1 MKLVFKTK
9 EEWLEARKGKI
20 TSTMASAILGL
31 NPYFTS
37 QDAWEYLVGLKTP
50 SDISDR
56 PQVKYGLEAEK
67 HIRNLFALNHP
78 EYEVED
84 IKDGEWHLY
93 VDDEFPFICAS
104 GDGIYTKKVDGTKGS
119 LEIKT
124 SEILSSQH
132 KENWKQ
138 SIPSNYFCQVLL
150 EIRCQ
155 QTNEATLVAELKYA
169 SDYIARKEY
178 EIKKEDVQD
187 DIDYIVKGVVDFYNK
202 YVVTKKRPPLVLD
215 I

>member
-1 MKLVFKTK
+1 MKLVFKSK

-20 TSTMASAILGL
+20 TSTMASAIIGM

-37 QDAWEYLVGLKTP
+37 QEAWEYLVGIKTP

-67 HIRNLFALNHP
+67 FIRGLFALNHP
-78 EYEVED
+78 EYEVENVNEE
-84 IKDGEWHLY
+84 EWHLY

-104 GDGIYTKKVDGTKGS
+104 GDGIYTKVDGTKGS

-132 KENWKQ
+132 KESWRDGN
-138 SIPSNYFCQVLL
+138 IPMSYLCQVLF
-150 EIRCQ
+150 EMRCQ
-155 QTNEATLVAELKYA
+155 KTSEATLVAELKYGT
-169 SDYIARKEY
+169 DYIARKEY
-178 EIKKEDVQD
+178 EIKRENVQEDM
-187 DIDYIVKGVVDFYNK
+187 DYIIKQCVDFYNK
-202 YVVTKKRPPLVLD
+202 YVVTKKRPPLMMD
-215 I
+215 F